1 MMSDMMIDRLVE
13 ELTPVK
19 PLKNRDGLALT
30 LAIAAI
36 LAVGVAMIAGI
47 RGDILMGM
55 PHPMFFLRGGALLLL
70 GVSSSYA
77 VIAMSQPAVGNSFR
91 GWIWALFAALLFP
104 ATAAVMAMLAAPD
117 NMAILVPRYG
127 VECLAISMLVG
138 SGIAAAQVFWLR
150 RGAPVALERAG
161 WLVGMSSG
169 ALGAAA
175 YSLHCPFN
183 SIFYVGLWYSLAVAL
198 CAILGRLVIPRLIRW

>member
-19 PLKNRDGLALT
+19 PLKNRNGLALT

-36 LAVGVAMIAGI
+36 LALAVAMLGGI
-47 RGDILMGM
+47 RGDVLMGV

-70 GVSSSYA
+70 GVTSSYA
-77 VIAMSQPAVGNSFR
+77 VIAMSQPAVGNSFK
-91 GWIWALFAALLFP
+91 GWIWALLAALLFP
-104 ATAAVMAMLAAPD
+104 ATAIVMAVMAAPD
-117 NMAILVPRYG
+117 NMAIFVPRYG
-127 VECLAISMLVG
+127 LECLGISILAGTV
-138 SGIAAAQVFWLR
+138 IATAQVSWLR
-150 RGAPVALERAG
+150 RGAPVALNRAG

-183 SIFYVGLWYSLAVAL
+183 SIFYIGLWYTLAVAI
-198 CAILGRLVIPRLIRW
+198 CAILGRLLVPRLIRW

>member
-1 MMSDMMIDRLVE
+1 MSDLMINRLVE
-13 ELTPVK
+13 DLTPVK
-19 PLKNRDGLALT
+19 PLKTRDGLILT
-30 LAIAAI
+30 LAIATI
-36 LAVGVAMIAGI
+36 LAALLAMLTGI
-47 RGDILMGM
+47 RGDLLMGM

-70 GVSSSYA
+70 GVTSSYA
-77 VIAMSQPAVGNSFR
+77 VIAMSQPAVGNSFK
-91 GWIWALFAALLFP
+91 GWIWALLAALLFP
-104 ATAAVMAMLAAPD
+104 VTAMVMAMIATPD
-117 NMAILVPRYG
+117 NMAIFVPRYG

-138 SGIAAAQVFWLR
+138 TGIAASQVLWLR

-183 SIFYVGLWYSLAVAL
+183 SIFYVGLWYSLAVTT
-198 CAILGRLVIPRLIRW
+198 CAIVGRLVVPHLIRW

>member
-1 MMSDMMIDRLVE
+1 MSDLMINRLVE
-13 ELTPVK
+13 DLTPVK
-19 PLKNRDGLALT
+19 PLKTRDGLILT
-30 LAIAAI
+30 LAIATI
-36 LAVGVAMIAGI
+36 LAALLAMLTGI
-47 RGDILMGM
+47 RGDLLMGM

-70 GVSSSYA
+70 GVTSSYA
-77 VIAMSQPAVGNSFR
+77 VIALSQPAVGNSFK
-91 GWIWALFAALLFP
+91 GWIWALLAALLFP
-104 ATAAVMAMLAAPD
+104 VTAMVMAMIATPD
-117 NMAILVPRYG
+117 NMAIFVPRYG

-138 SGIAAAQVFWLR
+138 TGIAASQVLWLR

-183 SIFYVGLWYSLAVAL
+183 SIFYVGLWYSLAVAT
-198 CAILGRLVIPRLIRW
+198 CAIVGRLVVPHLIRW

>member
-1 MMSDMMIDRLVE
+1 MSDMMIERLVE

-30 LAIAAI
+30 LSMTAVLAAAI
-36 LAVGVAMIAGI
+36 VLIGGI
-47 RGDILMGM
+47 RDDILLGM

-70 GVSSSYA
+70 GITSSYA
-77 VIAMSQPAVGNSFR
+77 VIAMSQPAVGNSFK

-104 ATAAVMAMLAAPD
+104 ATAIVMALIATPD
-117 NMAILVPRYG
+117 NMAIFVPRYG
-127 VECLAISMLVG
+127 LECLATSILVG
-138 SGIAAAQVFWLR
+138 TAIATTQVIWLR
-150 RGAPVALERAG
+150 RGAPVALNRAG

-183 SIFYVGLWYSLAVAL
+183 SIFYVGLWYSLAVTI
-198 CAILGRLVIPRLIRW
+198 CAILGRLIVPRLIRW